1 MQGRNRDTDAENRR
15 TDTGARAWGG
25 TNWECRTD
33 RYTLPCVK
41 QIASGQR
48 LQRAGSTAQC
58 SLMNEMGG
66 MGSGGRE
73 APEAG
78 HICRHIADA
87 CCRAAEANNIAQRVC
102 SNKKIIKIITYKI
115 VSEVLKVLLA
125 STVSPHLL

>member
-1 MQGRNRDTDAENRR
+1 
-15 TDTGARAWGG
+15 
-25 TNWECRTD
+25 
-33 RYTLPCVK
+33 
-41 QIASGQR
+41 
-48 LQRAGSTAQC
+48 
-58 SLMNEMGG
+58 MNSRGG

-87 CCRAAEANNIAQRVC
+87 CFRAAEANNIVQRVC